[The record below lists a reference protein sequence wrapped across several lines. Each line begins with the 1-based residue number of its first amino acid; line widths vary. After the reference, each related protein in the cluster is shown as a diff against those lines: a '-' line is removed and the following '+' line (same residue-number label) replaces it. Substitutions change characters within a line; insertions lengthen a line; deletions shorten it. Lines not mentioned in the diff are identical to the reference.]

1 MRSLRLASTWPPAL
15 SLRPLLRLVS
25 TQTPASPASTASTAS
40 STASTASTAARPI
53 GSIVAGLRP
62 PSASELDV
70 ISNRQLLHPVNA
82 VGVASRT
89 RCMHGHP
96 QAFVSAPVSEMGNF
110 SSGIFRL
117 TCPWL
122 VKAVDEWEAE
132 GAVREMNRR
141 LNGRKRGATPET
153 PPREAPP
160 ARETARESTS
170 TESTST
176 RSRASS
182 PSPREGGNEAWKESL
197 GRVHAENK
205 RVRGEMMTDAQ
216 RRSLSTVLGSRVAEH
231 FMGSGTWRR
240 GGHGW
245 RS

>member
-1 MRSLRLASTWPPAL
+1 MRSLRLATAVPPAL
-15 SLRPLLRLVS
+15 PLRPLFRLGS
-25 TQTPASPASTASTAS
+25 TQTPASTASTA
-40 STASTASTAARPI
+40 TRPI
-53 GSIVAGLRP
+53 GTIVAGLRP
-62 PSASELDV
+62 PSKSELDV

-96 QAFVSAPVSEMGNF
+96 QAFVSAPVSEMGKF

-141 LNGRKRGATPET
+141 LNGRKRGALPGTS
-153 PPREAPP
+153 PREAPP
-160 ARETARESTS
+160 AREAARESTHTNSTS
-170 TESTST
+170 TEST
-176 RSRASS
+176 RSLSS
-182 PSPREGGNEAWKESL
+182 PSTREGANEAWKESL

-231 FMGSGTWRR
+231 FMGSGT
-240 GGHGW
+240 
-245 RS
+245 